1 MKLPNVAA
9 LSVTGINPRCKLWMR
24 IAMDL
29 CNFVCRG
36 NIVVEERHVGN
47 RLRDRVDRQRI
58 IYERQI
64 KQSAEGERVKIRE

>member
-1 MKLPNVAA
+1 MKLLNVAA

-29 CNFVCRG
+29 CIFGCGG

-47 RLRDRVDRQRI
+47 RCPDRVDRQRI
-58 IYERQI
+58 MKSKVEC
-64 KQSAEGERVKIRE
+64 